1 MPRPP
6 RLDAPGSVTHVV
18 ARGNER
24 RPIFRDDE
32 DRTRYLELLAE
43 ACERYGARVHAYCL
57 MPNHVHL
64 ALQTAADPVSRVVHA
79 LHSRY
84 AQYFNRRHGRSG
96 HLFQG
101 RFQAIV
107 IDRDTYLLEV
117 VRYIHRNPVKAR
129 LVRRPEEFPWSSHRF
144 YLGTA
149 PAWLVAG
156 EALALLAGSRPRA
169 RRLLQEFVAGSAE
182 GGYDPDVSRLGSVV
196 GSEDFVRAA
205 VERAGHAELARR
217 VLAVETV
224 AETVARHEG
233 VTLGELCGPG
243 RHRSLSR
250 ARSLCALLGRE
261 TGAIPLAR
269 TARFLHRDPSTLSR
283 DVARFLRR
291 LVEEPEE
298 ARRFAELRREL
309 PG

>member
-1 MPRPP
+1 MSSPGGTSGDPSSATTKTGLATSSSSPRP
-6 RLDAPGSVTHVV
+6 ANGT
-18 ARGNER
+18 ARGST
-24 RPIFRDDE
+24 
-32 DRTRYLELLAE
+32 RT
-43 ACERYGARVHAYCL
+43 L

-217 VLAVETV
+217 ALAVETV

-261 TGAIPLAR
+261 AGAIPLAR